1 MLFAF
6 IDCKVNT
13 VGLKVK
19 LEKSRPEHVLRN
31 SDLKVTRCVVT
42 NLIILMTVI
51 FLIVAKQ
58 RYSLLIYVFIYF
70 TTELHFVTSRGNIK
84 FLGNENNREAKDT

>member
-1 MLFAF
+1 MLFALN
-6 IDCKVNT
+6 DCKVDT
-13 VGLKVK
+13 VDLKVK

-31 SDLKVTRCVVT
+31 SDLEVTRCVVT

-58 RYSLLIYVFIYF
+58 RLFFFFFNQLMHLFI
-70 TTELHFVTSRGNIK
+70 LPQSSI
-84 FLGNENNREAKDT
+84 L

>member
-1 MLFAF
+1 
-6 IDCKVNT
+6 
-13 VGLKVK
+13 
-19 LEKSRPEHVLRN
+19 
-31 SDLKVTRCVVT
+31 
-42 NLIILMTVI
+42 MTVI

-84 FLGNENNREAKDT
+84 FLGNENNQEAKDT

>member
-1 MLFAF
+1 MLFALN
-6 IDCKVNT
+6 DCKVNT
-13 VGLKVK
+13 VDLKVK

-31 SDLKVTRCVVT
+31 SELEVTRCVVT

-58 RYSLLIYVFIYF
+58 RLFFNRFMYLFI
-70 TTELHFVTSRGNIK
+70 LPQSPI
-84 FLGNENNREAKDT
+84 L